1 MNPEGYSMMDQI
13 LGRPIRDVANYNKRR
28 KVDEAISPASRAAM
42 YMAAQKNLDQRGVG
56 AMTKYMLGLA
66 PTVVAGRQGRSPRT
80 DAIQQRLAPLY
91 QIGALGQRA

>member
-1 MNPEGYSMMDQI
+1 
-13 LGRPIRDVANYNKRR
+13 
-28 KVDEAISPASRAAM
+28 
-42 YMAAQKNLDQRGVG
+42 VG